1 MTPMPTLT
9 PLVAFADDCGSFPI
23 MSCSVEQIRSK
34 VDFIVKEPA
43 SIPPGMYFTGATGG
57 PDEIYLRYE
66 YENNSGGLLI
76 SQERWSGTPD
86 QGNPRIGASAVV
98 KDVQIGDLAGQYFK
112 GSFIQRAGESEAKW
126 DPNLEAETLRW
137 VDNDISYTLEYSYTT
152 QGPLGKEGLIAIAE
166 SLTTEP
172 VAKLPMPA
180 TPTATTTVF
189 VDPDLMTHKIAL
201 TERQARFKLMLPPR
215 LPAELS
221 SHGGARYDP
230 TTGVASVWFTYDDVN
245 MNGLH
250 LNQQIVSGPD
260 NCVLC
265 DAVVGDNN
273 SALLVHGPEIVGVNA
288 NLKTVQVG
296 DVTGRYYEGV
306 RLGSGKWEPDSKIKH
321 LRWQVNGRAFELISV
336 GTGLQLKDLIA
347 IAESLTLE
355 SVAEPPLPTPEV
367 WESADFWELS
377 VLQAGQLAGYQL
389 VLPTRLPQFL
399 LLLGAHYDPQ
409 GNIVSVFY
417 KLDESLTGLNTNGLI
432 MSQQNV
438 SDPTDCDLCDI
449 QIGDY
454 NSLEGDTSYKQV
466 VPADANLETVQIGTV
481 AGKYI
486 RGVWSGTD
494 CCGWVWD
501 SGAPVQTLRWWENG
515 KAFELT
521 YFGEEIQKEDMIR
534 IAESMK

>member
-1 MTPMPTLT
+1 
-9 PLVAFADDCGSFPI
+9 
-23 MSCSVEQIRSK
+23 
-34 VDFIVKEPA
+34 
-43 SIPPGMYFTGATGG
+43 
-57 PDEIYLRYE
+57 
-66 YENNSGGLLI
+66 
-76 SQERWSGTPD
+76 
-86 QGNPRIGASAVV
+86 
-98 KDVQIGDLAGQYFK
+98 
-112 GSFIQRAGESEAKW
+112 
-126 DPNLEAETLRW
+126 
-137 VDNDISYTLEYSYTT
+137 
-152 QGPLGKEGLIAIAE
+152 
-166 SLTTEP
+166 
-172 VAKLPMPA
+172 
-180 TPTATTTVF
+180 
-189 VDPDLMTHKIAL
+189 
-201 TERQARFKLMLPPR
+201 
-215 LPAELS
+215 
-221 SHGGARYDP
+221 
-230 TTGVASVWFTYDDVN
+230 
-245 MNGLH
+245 
-250 LNQQIVSGPD
+250 
-260 NCVLC
+260 
-265 DAVVGDNN
+265 
-273 SALLVHGPEIVGVNA
+273 VHGPEIVGVNA

-494 CCGWVWD
+494 GIQGLPCRPCAG
-501 SGAPVQTLRWWENG
+501 G
-515 KAFELT
+515 KMARLL
-521 YFGEEIQKEDMIR
+521 
-534 IAESMK
+534 S